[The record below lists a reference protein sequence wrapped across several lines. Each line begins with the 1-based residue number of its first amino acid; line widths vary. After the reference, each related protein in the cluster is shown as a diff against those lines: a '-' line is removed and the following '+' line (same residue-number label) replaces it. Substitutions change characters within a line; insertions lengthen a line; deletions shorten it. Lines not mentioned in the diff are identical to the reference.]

1 MYDYKQTLNEYAL
14 EHNFSE
20 IKKKKK
26 SNQCLAV
33 CQRGEESDQRLLT
46 LVDKYMSLSIAS

>member
-14 EHNFSE
+14 EYNFSE
-20 IKKKKK
+20 IKKKK
-26 SNQCLAV
+26 SNQCLGV